1 MADQLSE
8 TSTTT
13 NDHGNNWPN
22 TKLPADSDVPDDV
35 SNGQETHSFA
45 DILSTAFTA
54 TGPVPSPPADT
65 ESNMQLGKYNFVK
78 LIILHNSS
86 TKKKVFDYS
95 FLKLT
100 NKPIRI
106 NYVVLLQL

>member
-13 NDHGNNWPN
+13 TDRGDNWPN
-22 TKLPADSDVPDDV
+22 TKLPADSDVSDDV

-54 TGPVPSPPADT
+54 TGPVPSPPADA
-65 ESNMQLGKYNFVK
+65 ESNMQLGKQYFVNKISLRNLDWKVLSLYNLEFA
-78 LIILHNSS
+78 
-86 TKKKVFDYS
+86 
-95 FLKLT
+95 
-100 NKPIRI
+100 
-106 NYVVLLQL
+106 

>member
-1 MADQLSE
+1 MADQLNE

-13 NDHGNNWPN
+13 TDHGNNWPN
-22 TKLPADSDVPDDV
+22 TKLPADGDVPDDV

-65 ESNMQLGKYNFVK
+65 ESNMQLGKYIVN
-78 LIILHNSS
+78 LIVL
-86 TKKKVFDYS
+86 YS
-95 FLKLT
+95 FHYQ
-100 NKPIRI
+100 NI
-106 NYVVLLQL
+106 

>member
-13 NDHGNNWPN
+13 TDHGNNWPN

-65 ESNMQLGKYNFVK
+65 ESNMQLGKSNFV
-78 LIILHNSS
+78 LHDIHYQNIL
-86 TKKKVFDYS
+86 FY
-95 FLKLT
+95 
-100 NKPIRI
+100 
-106 NYVVLLQL
+106 